1 MDPDQ
6 QPTQIDY
13 FCVQYLHYKKEKRVS
28 CNLTHLSENIIFVF
42 PRKSRHISEELV
54 ISVSLGKDEV

>member
-13 FCVQYLHYKKEKRVS
+13 FCVPTLQKEKKVS

>member
-13 FCVQYLHYKKEKRVS
+13 FCVYTYITKREKKVS